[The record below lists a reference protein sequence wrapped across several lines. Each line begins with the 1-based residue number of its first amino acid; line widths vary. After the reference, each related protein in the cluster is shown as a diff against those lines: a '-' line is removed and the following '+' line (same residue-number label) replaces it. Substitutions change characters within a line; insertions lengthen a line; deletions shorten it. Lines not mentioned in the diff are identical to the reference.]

1 MNADVILMI
10 LTPASLDIVIRLE
23 MQSAWRSSSKTRYN
37 IALSSYIPVGFHSCT
52 DGVWSELHKA
62 CSDFQSY
69 FLEPKAKWWNT
80 QNCSRFSSKWCQH
93 IHRHTCCWMRQMLC
107 FMLGLLFYDFH
118 DYLFELLEKVL
129 VFFLFCFL
137 LLFWHLQLHIRGASL
152 NLRTPS
158 PHCIIYFSFNGWKK
172 ESFTSIAFFFLFPC
186 YWCVYALCENCL
198 NKTSCNQLPL
208 IQWSN
213 SLSQFHYQQFLFVS
227 CRATWY

>member
-80 QNCSRFSSKWCQH
+80 QNCSRFSSKWYQH

-129 VFFLFCFL
+129 L
-137 LLFWHLQLHIRGASL
+137 L
-152 NLRTPS
+152 
-158 PHCIIYFSFNGWKK
+158 
-172 ESFTSIAFFFLFPC
+172 FFFLFVFC
-186 YWCVYALCENCL
+186 CCSGICSFIFKELHWTSELRHLTALF
-198 NKTSCNQLPL
+198 
-208 IQWSN
+208 I
-213 SLSQFHYQQFLFVS
+213 FHLMAERK
-227 CRATWY
+227 RALHL